1 MAATSLTFLG
11 TGCGIPMVDRV
22 PSSILLETAGGHRFL
37 LDAGEPCSQRLKAL
51 GVPFDSLEA
60 VLLSHAHSDHVA
72 GLPMLIQGAWL
83 EPRRRPLPIFLPGEL
98 VVPFRAWLD
107 AVYLPDGLLPF
118 SLEWQAWETLRAP
131 AELPGGLRVAVN
143 RTTHLDGL
151 RRIIDPKAHRRF
163 LPYSLDLRWPAGA
176 AGRSAG
182 VNRSRRLVYSAD
194 LGEPGDLDGLLRGQ
208 PTDVLIC
215 EVAHFAPEE
224 LFRYLADKRIGT
236 LLLTHPTAEVSAR
249 AEEVQRQAARALP
262 DVGTV
267 RMVRD
272 DDRVEIFG

>member
-22 PSSILLETAGGHRFL
+22 PSSILLETEEGHRFL

-51 GVPFDSLEA
+51 GVSFDSLEA

-98 VVPFRAWLD
+98 VAPFRAWLD
-107 AVYLPDGLLPF
+107 AVYLPDALLPF
-118 SLEWQAWETLRAP
+118 ALEWQAWETLRVP
-131 AELPGGLRVAVN
+131 AELPGGLWVAVN

-151 RRIIDPKAHRRF
+151 RKIIDPKAHHRF
-163 LPYSLDLRWPAGA
+163 LPYSLDLRWPVGA
-176 AGRSAG
+176 AGSAG
-182 VNRSRRLVYSAD
+182 ARSRRLVYSAD
-194 LGEPGDLDGLLRGQ
+194 LGEPADLDGLLREQ

-215 EVAHFAPEE
+215 ELAHFAPEE
-224 LFRYLADKRIGT
+224 LFRYLADKQVGT

-249 AEEVQRQAARALP
+249 AAEVQRQATHALP
-262 DVGTV
+262 HVGTV
-267 RMVRD
+267 RVVRD

>member
-1 MAATSLTFLG
+1 MAATSSLTFLG
-11 TGCGIPMVDRV
+11 TGCGIPMADRV
-22 PSSILLETAGGHRFL
+22 PSSILLETGEGHRFL

-83 EPRRRPLPIFLPGEL
+83 EPRLRKLPVLLPGEL
-98 VVPFRAWLD
+98 VAPFRAWLE

-118 SLEWQAWETLRAP
+118 ALEWRAWENLREP
-131 AELPGGLRVAVN
+131 AELPGGLRVTVN
-143 RTTHLDGL
+143 RTTHLESL
-151 RRIIDPKAHRRF
+151 RKIIDPKAQHRF
-163 LPYSLDLRWPAGA
+163 LPYSLDLRWPEG
-176 AGRSAG
+176 GSG
-182 VNRSRRLVYSAD
+182 GRRLVYSAD
-194 LGEPGDLDGLLRGQ
+194 LGEPGDLDNLLRGQ

-215 EVAHFAPEE
+215 ELAHFSPEE

-249 AEEVQRQAARALP
+249 AKEVQRQATHALP
-262 DVGTV
+262 DIGTI

-272 DDRVEIFG
+272 DERVEIFG